1 MKREI
6 LCNAEDSG
14 WLREGTKQGFKC
26 AMVPYLTFFAR
37 RDINLIR
44 ASTSTTHGW
53 IVALRG
59 GTSCRKLCCAMLK
72 IVDGSGRTPDV
83 Q

>member
-1 MKREI
+1 M
-6 LCNAEDSG
+6 A
-14 WLREGTKQGFKC
+14 QGGNQTGVQVRD
-26 AMVPYLTFFAR
+26 AAHLTFFAR

-44 ASTSTTHGW
+44 ASTSTMHGW